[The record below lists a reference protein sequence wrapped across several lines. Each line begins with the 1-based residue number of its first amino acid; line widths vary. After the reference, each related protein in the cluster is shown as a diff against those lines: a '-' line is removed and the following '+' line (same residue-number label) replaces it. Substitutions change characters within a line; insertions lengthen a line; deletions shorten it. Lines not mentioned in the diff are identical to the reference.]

1 MGVFPILN
9 VPQPFE
15 ETISSSVLCPF
26 HLAMVGVFPF
36 PERAAN
42 AQI

>member
-1 MGVFPILN
+1 MLN
-9 VPQPFE
+9 APQPFE
-15 ETISSSVLCPF
+15 ETISSSVLRPF

-42 AQI
+42 TQI